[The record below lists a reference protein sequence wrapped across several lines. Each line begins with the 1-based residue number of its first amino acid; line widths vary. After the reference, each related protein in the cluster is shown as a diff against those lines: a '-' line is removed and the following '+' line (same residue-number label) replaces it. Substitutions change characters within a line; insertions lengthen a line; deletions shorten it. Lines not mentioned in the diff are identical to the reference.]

1 MQGIYSGAGEWLHH
15 SVPAGSS
22 GLTVTRVSLLE
33 NIVST
38 STYNTQHT
46 QHGLQKIYLN
56 RVYDNPY
63 FGVSK
68 VVRIS
73 KSSILRKWFHLK
85 KSHGHTRFNI
95 SCWNSNI
102 CLWSL
107 EVKTPPLSNL
117 VQVPFMSLYNNI

>member
-1 MQGIYSGAGEWLHH
+1 MAPPFPSSRQQRTDSDKSQSAGKHRVNIYL
-15 SVPAGSS
+15 
-22 GLTVTRVSLLE
+22 
-33 NIVST
+33 
-38 STYNTQHT
+38 QHT
-46 QHGLQKIYLN
+46 THTTWTAKIYLN

-85 KSHGHTRFNI
+85 SHGHTRFNI

-102 CLWSL
+102 CPWSL